1 MSVEL
6 FIVAINAFGL
16 NRNVQRQRL
25 LGGVL
30 NSSADIVEEAPESA
44 GAHVLHA
51 EQSHG
56 MHVVNFEGRRG
67 VCAFYFCRRLRRWL
81 LLRKAGSN
89 DEECGNDSHG

>member
-16 NRNVQRQRL
+16 NRNVQRQRIL
-25 LGGVL
+25 WGVL
-30 NSSADIVEEAPESA
+30 NTSADIIEEAPKSA
-44 GAHVLHA
+44 GAHVLHS

-67 VCAFYFCRRLRRWL
+67 ICTFRFCRRLRRWL
-81 LLRKAGSN
+81 LLRKASRN
-89 DEECGNDSHG
+89 DEECGDESHG

>member
-6 FIVAINAFGL
+6 IIVAINAFGL

-30 NSSADIVEEAPESA
+30 NSSADIIEDSPESS

-51 EQSHG
+51 EQSHRV
-56 MHVVNFEGRRG
+56 HIVYFEGRRC
-67 VCAFYFCRRLRRWL
+67 VRAFRFCR
-81 LLRKAGSN
+81 
-89 DEECGNDSHG
+89 

>member
-6 FIVAINAFGL
+6 LVVAINAFGL
-16 NRNVQRQRL
+16 NRDVQRQRL

-30 NSSADIVEEAPESA
+30 NSSADIIEEAPESA
-44 GAHVLHA
+44 GAHVLHS

-67 VCAFYFCRRLRRWL
+67 VYAFCFCRRLRRWL
-81 LLRKAGSN
+81 LLR
-89 DEECGNDSHG
+89 